1 MSFMQEMESN
11 SMETQ
16 QLHSSQKEAIKKI
29 TEFLGESNETD
40 IDEWLVDLNNLFSI
54 MKFKDETTILET
66 MGKLTGSAL
75 RWYQENLR
83 SFTNW
88 NDAEKP
94 LRDRFK
100 EFTSDKKVTC
110 NHSAMEKKC
119 LKQNSTK
126 FVAHYRSLSTTTVAK
141 SNVSTNERVTWF
153 YKIENASDSSWLPF
167 GDIEKEIIEK
177 AFMNHE
183 QQVQLDRCLVNL
195 EENVRINKE
204 DSSFRMPIKRCV
216 GLSSDY
222 IGLRPERFYIPQKL
236 VKSFSDWKSNDR
248 RFINEWQRQ
257 NRGLSMNELLEQAA
271 DGIIKEGIQLC
282 EPIEA
287 KWIAD
292 ELLLLKNKSNE
303 EIEKRVV
310 SIYTRESFLYRL
322 VNATLR
328 ENDLSKLYNLG
339 AFCWLLFHCDCSS
352 TFLSLGYAGKLYRG
366 AQLDKDTIESYR
378 QAIGLVKTWDAF
390 SSTSK
395 NRKKAETFGNTL
407 FIISLAK
414 SAKYRYSGMDI
425 SSLSLYPDEE
435 EVLIRASRNFFVDN
449 IEQDNVTGKYLIYL
463 SLC

>member
-1 MSFMQEMESN
+1 MLFMQEMESN

-100 EFTSDKKVTC
+100 EFTSD
-110 NHSAMEKKC
+110 
-119 LKQNSTK
+119 
-126 FVAHYRSLSTTTVAK
+126 
-141 SNVSTNERVTWF
+141 
-153 YKIENASDSSWLPF
+153 
-167 GDIEKEIIEK
+167 
-177 AFMNHE
+177 
-183 QQVQLDRCLVNL
+183 
-195 EENVRINKE
+195 
-204 DSSFRMPIKRCV
+204 IKRCV